1 MPFQLTE
8 SETIQGVY
16 LAHLQPYAD
25 DRGRF
30 MESFRKEWFPQRS
43 WNTIQT
49 NRSESRANVLRGL
62 HYHFHQVDYWC
73 VMQGRIQAAL
83 LDIRPDSPTF
93 RQHQTVAMG
102 GDDLIGLFIPVGVA
116 HGFAALTDVILT
128 YIVDNY
134 YDNSDEHGVAWND
147 PAFNIDWGVADPLI
161 SPRDA
166 ANRCLA
172 DIPPAQLPHMRHSLA
187 ASPHEVS

>member
-16 LAHLQPYAD
+16 LARLQPYAD

-102 GDDLIGLFIPVGVA
+102 GEDLIGLFIPVGVA

-172 DIPPAQLPHMRHSLA
+172 DIPLAQLPHMRHSLA

>member
-43 WNTIQT
+43 WHTIQT

-62 HYHFHQVDYWC
+62 HYHFQQVDYWT
-73 VMQGRIQAAL
+73 VASGTIRAAL
-83 LDIRPDSPTF
+83 YDMRVGSPT
-93 RQHQTVAMG
+93 QGVAQTVDVGDENLMG
-102 GDDLIGLFIPVGVA
+102 IFIPIGVA
-116 HGFAALTDVILT
+116 HGFVTLSDATLI

-134 YDNSDEHGVAWND
+134 YTGSDEFGVAWDD
-147 PAFNIDWGVADPLI
+147 PDIAMPWGVDDPVV
-161 SPRDA
+161 SSRDA
-166 ANRCLA
+166 TNPRLN
-172 DIPPAQLPHMRHSLA
+172 DISEEIMPKFS
-187 ASPHEVS
+187 